1 MPMNRVHLLLFLWT
15 VALLLLGVALA
26 ACRPATPAP
35 TVTPAALPTPAT
47 FTPTAELVRDF
58 ASAALGN
65 TRTLVVYLP
74 PGYAESE
81 ARYPVLYVLDGQDLN
96 RLQMRQTLATLYAT
110 QAITPV
116 IVVGIPAENRLQ
128 EYGMAAAPGPAGLGT
143 RAALHARFVL
153 DEVLTVINARY
164 RTLTGP
170 VHTTIL
176 GSSLGGLTAF
186 DLAWHNPEVFGAVGV
201 FSGSFWWRDEAT
213 RTRQMHLAVQQAASA
228 PALRVWLQAGT
239 LDETADRDG
248 NGVIDAIQDTTELMD
263 ALRARGLPPTDLTY
277 VQVEGGRHDQA
288 TWARVL
294 PNFLRW
300 RYAP

>member
-1 MPMNRVHLLLFLWT
+1 MNRVHFLLLVWVAVLW
-15 VALLLLGVALA
+15 AVALA

-35 TVTPAALPTPAT
+35 TLTPPPAT
-47 FTPTAELVRDF
+47 ATAAPVVFTPTAELIRDF

-74 PGYAESE
+74 PGYAEGE

-96 RLQMRQTLATLYAT
+96 RLQMRQTLAALYAA
-110 QAITPV
+110 QAIQPV

-128 EYGMAAAPGPAGLGT
+128 EYGMAAAPGPAGLGA

-153 DEVLTVINARY
+153 DEVPTAINARY

-170 VHTTIL
+170 AHTTIL

-186 DLAWHNPEVFGAVGV
+186 DLAWHNPQVFGAVGV
-201 FSGSFWWRDEAT
+201 FSGSFWWRDDAT

-239 LDETADRDG
+239 LDETDDRDG
-248 NGVIDAIQDTTELMD
+248 NGVIDAIQDTTELLD
-263 ALRARGLPPTDLTY
+263 ALRARGLPPADLAY

-294 PNFLRW
+294 PDFLRW
-300 RYAP
+300 RYASP

>member
-1 MPMNRVHLLLFLWT
+1 MPMKRSLLWLGACVL
-15 VALLLLGVALA
+15 VGVALA

-35 TVTPAALPTPAT
+35 AT
-47 FTPTAELVRDF
+47 LTAPPPSATAPVVFTPTAELVRDF
-58 ASAALGN
+58 ASATLGN
-65 TRTLVVYLP
+65 TRTLIVYLP
-74 PGYAESE
+74 PGYAESDE
-81 ARYPVLYVLDGQDLN
+81 RYPVLYVLDGQDLN
-96 RLQMRQTLATLYAT
+96 RLQMRQTLAALYAA

-116 IVVGIPAENRLQ
+116 VVVGIPAENRLQ
-128 EYGMAAAPGPAGLGT
+128 EYGMAAAPGPQGLGT

-153 DEVLTVINARY
+153 EEVLTAINARY

-170 VHTTIL
+170 AHTTIV

-186 DLAWHNPEVFGAVGV
+186 DLAWHNPQVFGAVGV

-213 RTRQMHLAVQQAASA
+213 RTRQMPLAVQQAAST

-239 LDETADRDG
+239 LDETDDRDG

-263 ALRARGLPPTDLTY
+263 ALRARGLPPADLTY
-277 VQVEGGRHDQA
+277 VQVDGGRHDQA

-294 PNFLRW
+294 PDFLRW
-300 RYAP
+300 RYASP